1 MKRITL
7 EALRLQNFRGARD
20 VEVRLTEGCTTIAGD
35 NGTGKSTL
43 YDAFLWLLFGKDAA
57 DRKDYEVKRIED
69 GEPIRRTDATVEGS
83 LRVDGRV
90 VRLRRTFAE
99 DWMKPRGATEPVFKG
114 NHTNYFIDDAP
125 LKMSDYDR
133 RVAEM
138 MAAADVF
145 RLITDAW
152 GFTHLHWEKQRAKLF
167 ELAGGIDEQALKGSV
182 AGYNDLLQRL
192 SGKPTADYRRELA
205 ARKRKLK
212 KELEAIT
219 PRVDQT
225 QRMMPQDEPDRAA
238 LSAELASVDAALEAL
253 DKEAA
258 DFAEAERA
266 KHEAERQRIEAA
278 ERAKLEA
285 RRRRMEAIETLKT
298 RLMQCEATLRR
309 SYEAEQARQGDGRR
323 ALELRLAEAEAQ
335 ERSADRM
342 VRSATDEV
350 EGLARRIKWQSAEL
364 ARLRA
369 EWHTE
374 YATEMTDP
382 GLCPHCG
389 QPLPEEMKADARRR
403 FDEGKQRRLKELR
416 AEGIQKHEEVK
427 AYEAT
432 LEELG
437 KKREAEIA
445 RRDEVHTEIERLRT
459 ELQALPEP
467 EPAAAFDPK
476 QDATYTQLLR
486 ELEACKAEPEPSTPD
501 APTEPAEA
509 PSDAAAEAAIQR
521 FDGIARRQTLTRE
534 RDRIQAS
541 LADCDTADRLR
552 AEVARLEEEGRDLA
566 QQIADAERDEDIL
579 QRYTRARIEAVEQRV
594 NGLFRHV
601 RFRLFDYTNDGA
613 EFETCIPLVGA
624 EGIPYP
630 VANTAAQVWAG
641 LDIIRVL
648 QEHAGVSAPVFIDG
662 AERVTSLPEMAH
674 QTILLAVAPGVKPL
688 RVTCTEAQ
696 EEGRRA

>member
-1 MKRITL
+1 MKRITI
-7 EALRLQNFRGARD
+7 EALRLHDFRGAHS
-20 VEVRLTEGCTTIAGD
+20 VEVRFSEGRTTIAGD

-57 DRKDYEVKRIED
+57 DRKDFAVKRIEAGD
-69 GEPIRRTDATVEGS
+69 PIRRTDASVEAD
-83 LRVDGRV
+83 LRADGQL
-90 VRLRRTFAE
+90 VRLRRTFVE

-114 NHTNYFIDDAP
+114 NHTEYFVDDAP
-125 LKMSDYDR
+125 LKMSEYDR
-133 RVAEM
+133 RVSELLAP
-138 MAAADVF
+138 ADVF
-145 RLITDAW
+145 RLITDVW
-152 GFTHLHWEKQRAKLF
+152 GFPRLLWEQQRAKLF
-167 ELAGGIDEQALKGSV
+167 ELAGGIDERALADSV
-182 AGYNDLLQRL
+182 EGYNDLLQRL
-192 SGKPTADYRRELA
+192 SGKPIADYRRELA

-212 KELEAIT
+212 KALEAIA

-225 QRMMPQDEPDRAA
+225 RKMMPGEEPDRAA
-238 LSAELASVDAALEAL
+238 LTEELASVDAALEAL

-258 DFAEAERA
+258 DFAAAERA
-266 KHEAERQRIEAA
+266 RHEAERQRIESA
-278 ERAKLEA
+278 ERARLEA

-309 SYEAEQARQGDGRR
+309 SYESEQARQGDGRR
-323 ALELRLAEAEAQ
+323 SLELRVGQAEAR
-335 ERSADRM
+335 ERAADRL
-342 VRSATDEV
+342 VNDIRGEVTQLTARAQHKNEEV
-350 EGLARRIKWQSAEL
+350 E
-364 ARLRA
+364 RLRA
-369 EWHTE
+369 EWHAE
-374 YATEMTDP
+374 YATQMTDP
-382 GLCPHCG
+382 GACPHCG

-403 FDEGKQRRLKELR
+403 FAEGKQRRLKELR
-416 AEGIQKHEEVK
+416 AEGIRKHEEVK

-432 LEELG
+432 LEELE
-437 KKREAEIA
+437 KKREAETA
-445 RRDEVHTEIERLRT
+445 RRAEVHTELERLRT

-467 EPAAAFDPK
+467 APAAAFDPK

-501 APTEPAEA
+501 APTEPAE
-509 PSDAAAEAAIQR
+509 PRDAAAEAATRR
-521 FDGIARRQTLTRE
+521 FDGIARRQALTRE

-566 QQIADAERDEDIL
+566 QQIADAERDEDTL
-579 QRYTRARIEAVEQRV
+579 TRYTRARIEAVEQRV

-641 LDIIRVL
+641 LDIVRVL

-662 AERVTSLPEMAH
+662 AERVTRLPEMAH
-674 QTILLAVAPGVKPL
+674 QTILLTVAPGVKPL
-688 RVTCTEAQ
+688 RV
-696 EEGRRA
+696 EEGKRINEK

>member
-20 VEVRLTEGCTTIAGD
+20 VEVRLAEGCTTIAGD

-57 DRKDYEVKRIED
+57 DRKDFAVKRIEA
-69 GEPIRRTDATVEGS
+69 GEPIRRTDASVEAD
-83 LRVDGRV
+83 LRADGQL
-90 VRLRRTFAE
+90 VRLRRTFVE

-114 NHTNYFIDDAP
+114 NHTEYFVDDAP
-125 LKMSDYDR
+125 LKMSEYDR
-133 RVAEM
+133 RVSEL
-138 MAAADVF
+138 MAPADVF
-145 RLITDAW
+145 RLITDVW
-152 GFTHLHWEKQRAKLF
+152 GFPRLHWEQQRAKLF
-167 ELAGGIDEQALKGSV
+167 ELAGGIDERALADSV
-182 AGYNDLLQRL
+182 EGYNDLLQRL
-192 SGKPTADYRRELA
+192 SGKPIADYRRELA

-212 KELEAIT
+212 KALEAIA

-225 QRMMPQDEPDRAA
+225 RKMMPRDEPDRAA
-238 LSAELASVDAALEAL
+238 LTEELKGMDAALEAL

-258 DFAEAERA
+258 DFAAAERA
-266 KHEAERQRIEAA
+266 RHEAELRRMEAA
-278 ERAKLEA
+278 ERARLEA

-309 SYEAEQARQGDGRR
+309 SYESEQARQGDGRR
-323 ALELRLAEAEAQ
+323 ALELRLKEAEAQ

-382 GLCPHCG
+382 GFCPHCC

-432 LEELG
+432 LEELE
-437 KKREAEIA
+437 KKREAETA
-445 RRDEVHTEIERLRT
+445 RRDEVHTELERLRT

-467 EPAAAFDPK
+467 EPAAPFDPK
-476 QDATYTQLLR
+476 LDAEYTQLLR
-486 ELEACKAEPEPSTPD
+486 ELEACRNAPAD
-501 APTEPAEA
+501 VPTETDATAES
-509 PSDAAAEAAIQR
+509 PRDAAAEVATRR
-521 FDGIARRQTLTRE
+521 FDGIARRQALTRE

-566 QQIADAERDEDIL
+566 QQIADAERDEDTL
-579 QRYTRARIEAVEQRV
+579 TRYTRARIEAVEQRV

-641 LDIIRVL
+641 LDIVRVL

-662 AERVTSLPEMAH
+662 AERVTRLPEMAH

>member
-1 MKRITL
+1 MKRITI
-7 EALRLQNFRGARD
+7 EALRLHDFRGAHS
-20 VEVRLTEGCTTIAGD
+20 VEVRFSEGRTTISGD

-57 DRKDYEVKRIED
+57 DRKDFAVKRIEA
-69 GEPIRRTDATVEGS
+69 GEPIRRTDASVEAD
-83 LRVDGRV
+83 LRADGQL
-90 VRLRRTFAE
+90 VRLRRTFVE

-114 NHTNYFIDDAP
+114 NHTEYFVDDAP
-125 LKMSDYDR
+125 LKMSEYDR
-133 RVAEM
+133 RVSELLAP
-138 MAAADVF
+138 ADVF
-145 RLITDAW
+145 RLITDVW
-152 GFTHLHWEKQRAKLF
+152 GFPRLHWEQQRAKLF
-167 ELAGGIDEQALKGSV
+167 ELAGGIDERALADSV
-182 AGYNDLLQRL
+182 EGYNDLLQRL
-192 SGKPTADYRRELA
+192 SGKPIADYRRELA

-212 KELEAIT
+212 KALEAIA

-225 QRMMPQDEPDRAA
+225 RKMMPEEEPDRAA
-238 LSAELASVDAALEAL
+238 LTAELKGADAALEAL

-258 DFAEAERA
+258 DFAAAERA
-266 KHEAERQRIEAA
+266 LHEAERQRIESA
-278 ERAKLEA
+278 ERARLEA

-309 SYEAEQARQGDGRR
+309 SYESEQARQDDGRR
-323 ALELRLAEAEAQ
+323 ALELRLTEAEAQ

-382 GLCPHCG
+382 GLCPHCL

-416 AEGIQKHEEVK
+416 AEGIRKHEEVK

-432 LEELG
+432 LEELE
-437 KKREAEIA
+437 KKREAETA
-445 RRDEVHTEIERLRT
+445 RRAEVHTELERLRT

-467 EPAAAFDPK
+467 APAAAFDPK

-486 ELEACKAEPEPSTPD
+486 ELEACRNAPADVPTETD
-501 APTEPAEA
+501 APAES
-509 PSDAAAEAAIQR
+509 PRDAAAEVATRR
-521 FDGIARRQTLTRE
+521 FDGIARRQALTRE

-566 QQIADAERDEDIL
+566 QQIADAERDEDTL
-579 QRYTRARIEAVEQRV
+579 TRYTRARIEAVEQRV

-601 RFRLFDYTNDGA
+601 RFRLFDCTNDGA

-641 LDIIRVL
+641 LDIVRVL

-674 QTILLAVAPGVKPL
+674 QTILLAVAPGVKRL
-688 RVTCTEAQ
+688 QVACTEAQ